1 MRADA
6 RGYSIIVIP
15 GDNIGPEST
24 EAALAVLEAAQKA
37 AGGFKLNLKTCT
49 AGAAH
54 YAEHGTAM
62 TPEAII
68 SRF

>member
-1 MRADA
+1 MRS
-6 RGYSIIVIP
+6 YSIIIIP
-15 GDNIGPEST
+15 GDNIGPELT
-24 EAALAVLEAAQKA
+24 EAALVVLEAVQKA
-37 AGGFKLNLKTCT
+37 EGGFKLNMKTCI

-68 SRF
+68 SRL